1 MNDLQVFKNEEFGEI
16 RTVTINDEPW
26 FCLKDICKALDIL
39 QPSKVKERLNVDG
52 VNTIP
57 IIDSLGRTQK
67 ALFINESNLYK
78 VIFQSRKESAEH
90 FIDWITPEVI
100 PSIRKNNGYTM
111 NQENMI
117 PEQKIVAACIL
128 NAQRAMK
135 MWLLFH

>member
-16 RTVTINDEPW
+16 RTATINDEPW

-117 PEQKIVAACIL
+117 PEQKIVAASIL